1 MKLINLSSKISTSR
15 ISHLQKNLP
24 ANGVGLG
31 EMDDMLLRKV
41 EELTLYTIRQET
53 ELVAKGNEIKLLKA
67 ESELLKAQIAE
78 LAELKLLVKELLDK

>member
-1 MKLINLSSKISTSR
+1 
-15 ISHLQKNLP
+15 
-24 ANGVGLG
+24 
-31 EMDDMLLRKV
+31 MDDMLLRKV